1 MIASSLFDTFMS
13 TPYLLIAMLAYEFGY
28 GNFQTDY
35 RIAIMIFVLA
45 TIGLSITYL
54 IITILEVVAIKYIS
68 QYIEDPISFAMY
80 GITFIIGSV
89 FVSVIITGF
98 VWIYFYF

>member
-13 TPYLLIAMLAYEFGY
+13 MPFLFISMLVYEIVY

-35 RIAIMIFVLA
+35 RIAILIFVLT

-54 IITILEVVAIKYIS
+54 IITILEVVV
-68 QYIEDPISFAMY
+68 M
-80 GITFIIGSV
+80 
-89 FVSVIITGF
+89 
-98 VWIYFYF
+98 